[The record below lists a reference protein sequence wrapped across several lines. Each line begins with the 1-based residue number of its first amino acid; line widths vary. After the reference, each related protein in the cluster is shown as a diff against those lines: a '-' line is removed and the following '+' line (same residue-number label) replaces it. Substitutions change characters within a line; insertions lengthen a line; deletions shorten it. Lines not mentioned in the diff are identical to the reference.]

1 MIITK
6 HPCDNI
12 LCSCQYNIK
21 SGSFVCAAPHLI
33 NYDMIKSRSQLHEI
47 IDLSL
52 PGVEVGVASGV
63 FSLEIL
69 RWGIKK
75 LYMVDVWEQ
84 IPGLKG
90 MAGDE
95 RTNHTQNYKDAAE
108 RVKDLPGVLLK
119 GLSTEMAKQIPDNS
133 LGFVYL
139 DACHEEDDV
148 FQDLQTWV
156 PKLVYGGVL
165 AMHDFGD
172 QNYGVKRA
180 AMKFC
185 NGKYKIHVLKEDGR
199 IENMGAYFINK

>member
-1 MIITK
+1 
-6 HPCDNI
+6 
-12 LCSCQYNIK
+12 
-21 SGSFVCAAPHLI
+21 
-33 NYDMIKSRSQLHEI
+33 MIKSRAQLHEI

-52 PGVEVGVASGV
+52 PGAEIGVASGV

-84 IPGLKG
+84 TPGLKG

-95 RTNHTQNYKDAAE
+95 RTDHAQNYKDAAE

-139 DACHEEDDV
+139 DACHEEEDV

-165 AMHDFGD
+165 AMHDYGD

-180 AMKFC
+180 AQRFC
-185 NGKYKIHVLKEDGR
+185 NGKFKIHELREDGK
-199 IENMGAYFINK
+199 IENIGAYFINK